1 MNSIEVCLD
10 ADNVAILAQNAK
22 TCNKAGVDRI
32 ELCADMHVDGL
43 TPSVDAIRVTRQHF
57 PKGELLV
64 MIRPRA
70 GDFNYVVDE
79 LITMNEQIIQAK
91 ECGADGV
98 VFGVVDQQQ
107 QINLNACQMLL
118 YTTKKLSL
126 KTTFHRAFDAIL
138 ERETALVQLKDL
150 AFDRVLTSG
159 VAWKTEGNALDG
171 IDNINRYLTLA
182 DEHIEV
188 VIGGGVSAKNISAI
202 TSSLFPDSA
211 RVSFHSYSGVLN
223 NGLIDALAIKNL
235 KC

>member
-10 ADNVAILAQNAK
+10 ADNLTVLAQNAK
-22 TCNKAGVDRI
+22 ICNKAGVDRI

-43 TPSVDAIRVTRQHF
+43 TPSFEAIRITRQNF
-57 PKGELLV
+57 PSGELMV

-70 GDFNYVVDE
+70 GDFNYFVDE

-98 VFGVVDQQQ
+98 VFGVVDHQQ

-138 ERETALVQLKDL
+138 ERETALAQLKDL

-159 VAWKTEGNALDG
+159 VAWKTKGNALDG
-171 IDNINRYLTLA
+171 INNINRYLSLA
-182 DEHIEV
+182 GEHIEV
-188 VIGGGVSAKNISAI
+188 VIAGGVSANNISAI
-202 TSSLFPDSA
+202 TRQLSLGNA

-223 NGLIDALAIKNL
+223 NDLIDALAIKHL
-235 KC
+235 QH